1 MMQMILFTMNQQ
13 YYLISAASVEE
24 VIDTVTITK
33 VPLAYHWIEGLINL
47 RGTVMTVIGLA
58 ELIGV
63 TRSKE
68 NRNILIMKNDEEKKG
83 LLIEEVVEVVDIE
96 PADIQLTSS
105 DDQDYY
111 AGVISSQYYRR
122 KSFDFL
128 VSEGKKWNKC

>member
-1 MMQMILFTMNQQ
+1 MMQIILFTMNQQ

-111 AGVISSQYYRR
+111 AGVISFPD
-122 KSFDFL
+122 KVANIIDVNHLIF
-128 VSEGKKWNKC
+128 

>member
-68 NRNILIMKNDEEKKG
+68 NRNILIIKNDEEKKG

-111 AGVISSQYYRR
+111 AGVISFPD
-122 KSFDFL
+122 KVANIIDVNHLIF
-128 VSEGKKWNKC
+128 

>member
-1 MMQMILFTMNQQ
+1 MIQMILFTMNQQ
-13 YYLISAASVEE
+13 YYLISASSVEE

-33 VPLAYHWIEGLINL
+33 VPLAHHWIEGLINL

-63 TRSKE
+63 DRPKE
-68 NRNILIMKNDEEKKG
+68 NRNILVMKNDEDKKG

-96 PADIQLTSS
+96 PGDVQLVSS

-111 AGVISSQYYRR
+111 TGVISFPD
-122 KSFDFL
+122 KVANIIDVNHLIF
-128 VSEGKKWNKC
+128 

>member
-83 LLIEEVVEVVDIE
+83 LLIEEVVVVVDIE

-111 AGVISSQYYRR
+111 AGVISFPD
-122 KSFDFL
+122 KVANIIDVNHLIF
-128 VSEGKKWNKC
+128 

>member
-111 AGVISSQYYRR
+111 AGVISFPD
-122 KSFDFL
+122 KVANIIDVNHLIF
-128 VSEGKKWNKC
+128 

>member
-1 MMQMILFTMNQQ
+1 MQMILFTMNQQ

-111 AGVISSQYYRR
+111 AGVISFPD
-122 KSFDFL
+122 KVANIIDVNHLIF
-128 VSEGKKWNKC
+128 

>member
-1 MMQMILFTMNQQ
+1 MQMILFTMNQQ

-24 VIDTVTITK
+24 VIDTVKITK

-111 AGVISSQYYRR
+111 AGVISFPD
-122 KSFDFL
+122 KVANIIDVNHLIF
-128 VSEGKKWNKC
+128 

>member
-1 MMQMILFTMNQQ
+1 MMQMILFTMIQQ

-111 AGVISSQYYRR
+111 AGVISFPD
-122 KSFDFL
+122 KVDNIIDVNHLIF
-128 VSEGKKWNKC
+128 